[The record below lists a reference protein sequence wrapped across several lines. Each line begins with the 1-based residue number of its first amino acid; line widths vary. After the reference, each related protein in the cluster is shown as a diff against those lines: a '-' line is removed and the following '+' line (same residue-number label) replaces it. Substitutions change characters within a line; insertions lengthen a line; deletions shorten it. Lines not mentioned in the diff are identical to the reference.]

1 MKTNLLFIIAILF
14 ACNIFGQ
21 NYRDVSYDEAI
32 SYVERLRAH
41 DGVDIYS
48 VEFKLEPSNN
58 FWYVFVDE
66 QPWKGW
72 EHDCTLYAVSKRK
85 LLNSLPTY
93 TTVGLK
99 LPPQD
104 AVLKAYSINS
114 QTSPNPNLK
123 IIVPQDTLSNGNIND
138 AAAHTYAVILSG
150 GVSPISNYERY
161 WNDCSFIYQTLV
173 NKYQVPKNHVK
184 VIMADG
190 TNTGADMRKADG
202 SGYISS
208 PLDLDFDGQ
217 PDIQYAATLENV
229 TSVLDGFANTLTDN
243 DHLFIYVI
251 DHGGRETSLSH
262 PSSYICLWGTQ
273 RLYDT
278 TLATKLSN
286 INAGSINVVLGQCNS
301 GGFVNHLS
309 GNGRVIATACG
320 ANEYSWACSN
330 IPYDEFVYH
339 WTCAVS
345 GQDKDGN
352 PIDAD
357 SDNNDKVTMQ
367 EAFAYAQANDTQSE
381 TPMYNSSPESV
392 GEDLAFDNIP
402 PTVDLFIRDHY
413 TDTGKEPFIPRHI
426 RIKDL
431 WNSPD
436 LYVRNQD
443 DGIENQIHQQPKIDV
458 ENKQLFIYTRITN
471 RGSRDYNG
479 SGKYLF
485 LYWAEPM
492 MLINP
497 KSFRGEAYLSS
508 GSGERIRRGQIFNH
522 IPAGETV
529 IVKTG
534 YTVTQEMYMKAQDNR
549 YNALNFSLL
558 GVIRDSDIDPLH
570 GVDSTSHYIKQI
582 YANNDIAIKNIS
594 YVRIS
599 PVRIDTLDIVI
610 RPHVDLGERCYSIE
624 LIQDSITPVLHHA
637 NISVNISNSNYG
649 TLINDGKRAK
659 FYAKNPQG
667 SVEFPISQ
675 DSCSVDNINVMST
688 IHNNV
693 RLLCNYKSVE
703 PTEQVDTCQFD
714 LVLRDEASGEIVG
727 GQTCVVIIDHEDIL
741 PNNSSSPN
749 YIQSLSL
756 DDISSTLSV
765 NLKEEVEN
773 NAILKIAYGNETSYS
788 SEDYTITKGTS
799 ECRTNVNPSYKGII
813 SVKLLQDGKTIDT
826 KKVLK

>member
-123 IIVPQDTLSNGNIND
+123 IIVPQDTLSNYINEE
-138 AAAHTYAVILSG
+138 AQNTYAIILSG
-150 GVSPISNYERY
+150 GANPISNYERY

-173 NKYQVPKNHVK
+173 NKYQVPKPHVK

-190 TNTGADMRKADG
+190 TNTEADMRKADG

-278 TLATKLSN
+278 TLATKLNN

-357 SDNNDKVTMQ
+357 LDNNDKVTMQ

-381 TPMYNSSPESV
+381 TPMYDSSPESI
-392 GEDLAFDNIP
+392 GEDLAFNYIP
-402 PTVDLFIRDHY
+402 EGVDLYIRDNVA
-413 TDTGKEPFIPRHI
+413 DTGKEPNTSFGY
-426 RIKDL
+426 K

-436 LYVRNQD
+436 IYIRNQN
-443 DGIENQIHQQPKIDV
+443 DGLINPRHQQPIADSQYKV
-458 ENKQLFIYTRITN
+458 LYVYTNITN

-479 SGKYLF
+479 SGKYLY

-492 MLINP
+492 TLINP
-497 KSFRGEAYLSS
+497 KVFRGEMTLYTGGTGDRFAHDL
-508 GSGERIRRGQIFNH
+508 INFT
-522 IPAGETV
+522 IPAGETR
-529 IVKTG
+529 TF
-534 YTVTQEMYMKAQDNR
+534 TKAVVVPDRLYQAAQSNP
-549 YNALNFSLL
+549 LKKINFSVLAA
-558 GVIRDSDIDPLH
+558 VQNSEIDPLH
-570 GVDSTSHYIKQI
+570 DSIDSTEYYINQI
-582 YANNDIAIKNIS
+582 VKNKKIAIKNIS
-594 YVRIS
+594 YLNIS
-599 PVRIDTLDIVI
+599 PLRPDTASVYVHSGFDYERSYRLEI
-610 RPHVDLGERCYSIE
+610 R
-624 LIQDSITPVLHHA
+624 QDSITPALHFSDL
-637 NISVNISNSNYG
+637 ILGIGNSHYG
-649 TLINDGKRAK
+649 TSANNGTTAK
-659 FYAKNPQG
+659 FFPRYPNELL
-667 SVEFPISQ
+667 EFPISQ
-675 DSCSVDNINVMST
+675 DSCSINNIPIYINQ
-688 IHNNV
+688 NNSIK
-693 RLLCNYKSVE
+693 LYCNYKNVS
-703 PTEQVDTCQFD
+703 PIEQVDTCQFD
-714 LVLRDEASGEIVG
+714 LILRDDETGEIVG
-727 GQTCVVIIDHEDIL
+727 GQKCVVIIDHDEIRSSSNEDIRFIRSVAL
-741 PNNSSSPN
+741 NENSSEMTVLLNEAIDKDAIIKVSYGN
-749 YIQSLSL
+749 
-756 DDISSTLSV
+756 DISLHSEEQTIQANTNSLTLNV
-765 NLKEEVEN
+765 
-773 NAILKIAYGNETSYS
+773 AQSYQ
-788 SEDYTITKGTS
+788 GM
-799 ECRTNVNPSYKGII
+799 II
-813 SVKLLQDGKTIDT
+813 VSLLQNGQIIDT
-826 KKVLK
+826 KKLIKQ